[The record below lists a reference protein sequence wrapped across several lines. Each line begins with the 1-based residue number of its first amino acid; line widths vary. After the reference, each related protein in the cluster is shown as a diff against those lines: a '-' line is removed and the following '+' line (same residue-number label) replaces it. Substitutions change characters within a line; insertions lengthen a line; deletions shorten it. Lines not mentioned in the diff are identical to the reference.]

1 MAQDVPVRIE
11 LMRIKRLLTAL
22 SETVQSAL
30 GSTSVLVVENTA
42 DLSLRDAGQYAII
55 FMKENDSHDFG
66 IYFPEAT
73 ADPVDGSEW
82 VSDINGKTFQLL
94 R

>member
-1 MAQDVPVRIE
+1 MGQDVPVRIE
-11 LMRIKRLLTAL
+11 LMRIKRLLTTL

-42 DLSLRDAGQYAII
+42 DLSLRDASVYAII

-73 ADPVDGSEW
+73 LETIDGTEW
-82 VSDINGKTFQLL
+82 VQDINGKTFQLF

>member
-1 MAQDVPVRIE
+1 MGQDVPVRIE
-11 LMRIKRLLTAL
+11 LMRIKRLLTTL

-42 DLSLRDAGQYAII
+42 DLSLRDASVYAIV
-55 FMKENDSHDFG
+55 FMKDNDNHDFG
-66 IYFPEAT
+66 IYFPQAT
-73 ADPVDGSEW
+73 SETIDGSEW
-82 VSDINGKTFQLL
+82 VQDINGNTFQLF

>member
-11 LMRIKRLLTAL
+11 LMRIKRLLTTL

-42 DLSLRDAGQYAII
+42 DLSLRDAAVNAIV

-66 IYFPEAT
+66 IYFPET
-73 ADPVDGSEW
+73 TTETVDGTEW
-82 VSDINGKTFQLL
+82 VQDINGKTFQLF

>member
-1 MAQDVPVRIE
+1 MSDVPVRIE
-11 LMRIKRLLTAL
+11 LMRIKRLLTTL

-30 GSTSVLVVENTA
+30 GSSSVLVVENTS
-42 DLSLRDAGQYAII
+42 DLSLRDAGVFSVV

-66 IYFPEAT
+66 IYFPEET
-73 ADPVDGSEW
+73 TDPIDGTEW
-82 VSDINGKTFQLL
+82 VQDINGKTFQLF